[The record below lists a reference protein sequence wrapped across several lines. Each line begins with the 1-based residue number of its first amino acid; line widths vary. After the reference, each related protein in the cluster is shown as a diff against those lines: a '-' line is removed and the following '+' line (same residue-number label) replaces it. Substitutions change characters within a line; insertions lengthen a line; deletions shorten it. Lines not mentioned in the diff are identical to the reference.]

1 MLRVE
6 SVESGSYAAELGLLA
21 GDRLLSINNHE
32 ITDIVDYHLHIG
44 SKRLFLAVLRQDD
57 DLWELELVKEE
68 HEDFGIQ
75 VAHPQPR
82 QCGNQ
87 CVFCFVH
94 QLPKGMRQTL
104 YIKDEDY
111 RFSYLYGSY
120 ITLTNLSEAD
130 LQRIIRD
137 QLSPL
142 YISVHATDHLLREK
156 LLGTKVPEI
165 LPLLRRLVSAGIE
178 LHCQV
183 VLCPGINDGAA
194 LEQTIADLA
203 DFYPQLASVAIVPVG
218 LTQFRK
224 KLPQLKKVTA
234 DDAIS
239 SLSLIHKFQQEFLL
253 RHETRF
259 VFPAD
264 ELYLLAGQQIP
275 AYADYEDFPQIEN
288 GVGLIA
294 QFQHQA
300 AEVLLEAEVLELDK
314 LTIITGVLFHDELVK
329 FAEQFSLK
337 TGVNLQVIAIENIF
351 FGRDITVTGLVT
363 GEDIVHQLK
372 DLPLGDGLLI
382 PDIMLKDG
390 GELFLDDINIKKIN
404 DYLQVPVVVVESTP
418 WGILDGA
425 ESMADNSVEII
436 HL

>member
-44 SKRLFLAVLRQDD
+44 SEHLFLAVLRQDD

-300 AEVLLEAEVLELDK
+300 AEVLLEAEGLELDK

-337 TGVNLQVIAIENIF
+337 TGVNLQVIAIENNF